1 MKKTLAA
8 ALTGAMVMGLS
19 ATTFAAANPFSDVAA
34 DHWAY
39 DAISQLAADGVV
51 EGYGD
56 GTYRGDRNITR
67 YEMAQMVAKAMART
81 DVSATDKALI
91 DKLAAEFSEELNNLG
106 VRVSKLEKYADK
118 VVWKGKMEYTYTST
132 RWDNPNYLGGEKSNK
147 ENSNHLVFRLEPKA
161 EINKNWTANA
171 RIDGEFDLKSDTASS
186 ARVKRGWA
194 QGDYNKFQVKL
205 GRFQICPSNEH
216 GLVWDTD
223 MSGAMLTFGDKF
235 KVDLMAG
242 RVSGAINAGVSERSA
257 IKQNKFADALFS
269 GDTASM
275 MGIRLQYDSGK
286 DQGFDG
292 GLAYYRVRHDAFSL
306 AKRDNYTKILD
317 GTLNEN
323 NVRRSDSGNIW
334 AINAGYHFNPKSY
347 LWADYARNGDS
358 DFEKDSWQAQFTYG
372 DYKDAQKK
380 GSWNVYAAYRKFGS
394 AVSMAGT
401 VYDDAQLGTKGWAI
415 GGAYA
420 PFKNVG
426 LLVKYF
432 RGKNITGGGD
442 ASRLFGR
449 VEMFF

>member
-19 ATTFAAANPFSDVAA
+19 ATTFAAANPFSDVSA

-39 DAISQLAADGVV
+39 DAITQLAADGVI

-67 YEMAQMVAKAMART
+67 YEMAQMIAKAMART

-118 VVWKGKMEYTYTST
+118 VVWKGKMEYTYKST
-132 RWDNPNYLGGEKSNK
+132 RNDDGRLNTTRRQGTRLN
-147 ENSNHLVFRLEPKA
+147 ENGFVFRLEPKA

-171 RIDGEFDLKSDTASS
+171 RIDGKFNTKEDTNTSFEMT
-186 ARVKRGWA
+186 RGWA

-205 GRFQICPSNEH
+205 GRFELCPSHEH

-235 KVDLMAG
+235 KVDLFAG
-242 RVSGAINAGVSERSA
+242 RVSGNDTKNAGF
-257 IKQNKFADALFS
+257 IQ
-269 GDTASM
+269 DTNRIFDDTSSVQ
-275 MGIRLQYDSGK
+275 GIRLQYDSSK
-286 DQGFDG
+286 DKGFSG
-292 GLAYYRVRHDAFSL
+292 GAAYYRVLNDSF
-306 AKRDNYTKILD
+306 
-317 GTLNEN
+317 TLLKN
-323 NVRRSDSGNIW
+323 NLEREDQANIW
-334 AINAGYHFNPKSY
+334 AINAGYKFNKKAN
-347 LWADYARNGDS
+347 LWANWATNANADYQKN
-358 DFEKDSWQAQFTYG
+358 SWQAQFTYG
-372 DYKDAQKK
+372 DYADAKK
-380 GSWNVYAAYRKFGS
+380 AGSWNLYAAYRKFGYGS
-394 AVSMAGT
+394 TVAGT
-401 VYDDAQLGTKGWAI
+401 VSDDVQIGTKGWAI

-420 PFKNVG
+420 PMKNVG

-432 RGKNITGGGD
+432 RGKNIDGDGD